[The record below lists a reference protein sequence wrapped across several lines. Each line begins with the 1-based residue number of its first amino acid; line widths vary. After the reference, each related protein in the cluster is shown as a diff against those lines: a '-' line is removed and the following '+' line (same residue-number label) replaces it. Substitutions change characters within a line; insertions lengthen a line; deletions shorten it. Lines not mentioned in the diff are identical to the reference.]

1 MKFPETLTVT
11 ILERD
16 TNLPIEG
23 LAVVLELFA
32 TRKNNYIVGPVVSD
46 SSGQVKF
53 TRDECERSI
62 KAAKEMFLMDH
73 IDDLEECKEFLDV
86 RLHSPEHIAAMLQR
100 YHASPTFWG
109 KRFQNAPQLF
119 KTLGDIRDASF
130 ESVNIRVNNAHMLA
144 NPNLTMRISRK
155 YVHSPIAT

>member
-11 ILERD
+11 ILEQN

-73 IDDLEECKEFLDV
+73 IDDL
-86 RLHSPEHIAAMLQR
+86 
-100 YHASPTFWG
+100 
-109 KRFQNAPQLF
+109 
-119 KTLGDIRDASF
+119 
-130 ESVNIRVNNAHMLA
+130 
-144 NPNLTMRISRK
+144 
-155 YVHSPIAT
+155 

>member
-11 ILERD
+11 ILEQG

-32 TRKNNYIVGPVVSD
+32 TRKNNYIIGPVVSD

-62 KAAKEMFLMDH
+62 KADKEMFLMDH
-73 IDDLEECKEFLDV
+73 IDDLEECEEFLDV
-86 RLHSPEHIAAMLQR
+86 RLHILPSTSLRCCSGITRRRRSGE
-100 YHASPTFWG
+100 SD
-109 KRFQNAPQLF
+109 F
-119 KTLGDIRDASF
+119 KTRLSF
-130 ESVNIRVNNAHMLA
+130 LRHWGILKTRRS
-144 NPNLTMRISRK
+144 NLRTF
-155 YVHSPIAT
+155 A